1 MPVHR
6 SEEQLPP
13 INQSFVER
21 LFAVMCEHVPTYP
34 GETFPDQVRR
44 WYEALGFVSE
54 LQPRTSAEYLLAA
67 DVAMKS
73 QFMQEVV
80 ARGRGPAGRERQ
92 RQSREFMLRA
102 QDFQSARLGYDLARA
117 KPLN

>member
-1 MPVHR
+1 VSVQPSEDQRPPV
-6 SEEQLPP
+6 
-13 INQSFVER
+13 NDSFVER

-34 GETFPDQVRR
+34 GESFPDQVRR
-44 WYEALGFVSE
+44 WYEALGLVSA

-73 QFMQEVV
+73 QFMLEVL

-92 RQSREFMLRA
+92 RQSREFLLRA
-102 QDFQSARLGYDLARA
+102 QDFQTARLGYDLARA
-117 KPLN
+117 KPIN